1 MNKVLKFL
9 IHGSFFK
16 TLRFNFHYFGFKGLF
31 MPRVMIARGTK
42 FGKLKGTV
50 ECPDR
55 IACSN
60 IGFFEN
66 SGCPQMKGKT
76 FFSNEGKLIIRNHFA
91 LARGASVLIR
101 KGALADID
109 DCSIGQYS
117 MIDISNHL
125 SIGRKC
131 KLSWMI
137 QIVDHDSHKILD
149 VLTMK
154 MINPS
159 SPIVLEDGV
168 WICSR
173 ALVLKG
179 CHLEK
184 GSILASGS
192 FCSKHIERA
201 NVIVAGNKIVKENVL
216 SLDEFA

>member
-31 MPRVMIARGTK
+31 VPRVMIARGTK

-60 IGFFEN
+60 IGFFRN
-66 SGCPQMKGKT
+66 SGFPQVKGKT
-76 FFSNEGKLIIRNHFA
+76 YFSNEGKLIIREHLA
-91 LARGASVLIR
+91 LAYGASLLIR
-101 KGALADID
+101 KNADVD
-109 DCSIGQYS
+109 VGNCFIGQFA

-137 QIVDHDSHKILD
+137 QVIDHDSHKIVD
-149 VLTMK
+149 VRTMK
-154 MINPS
+154 NINPGA
-159 SPIVLEDGV
+159 PIVLEDDV
-168 WICSR
+168 WICSN

-192 FCSKHIERA
+192 FCSKHIRQT